1 MTVVSGG
8 THTAGSYLFRSA
20 PGTDVIGCAQSGATV
35 SLFCSSHVG
44 SMLDPFED
52 LFDLF
57 PLLLAWIEFFH
68 NVSPFFLTAMS
79 GFPKVYQHR
88 EGGTHG

>member
-20 PGTDVIGCAQSGATV
+20 PGTDVIGCAESGATV

-52 LFDLF
+52 LFHF
-57 PLLLAWIEFFH
+57 I
-68 NVSPFFLTAMS
+68 
-79 GFPKVYQHR
+79 
-88 EGGTHG
+88 